1 MYLNRAEDTFG
12 RHPAWWGFRPRLLPS
27 TVHKHLRLLLQLP
40 LVESP
45 ALGLSG
51 LLSMHGFHASS
62 ICRFYEPLMVLLK
75 VRGLQADTPP
85 LSAVSVR

>member
-1 MYLNRAEDTFG
+1 MVGVSAPLTPV
-12 RHPAWWGFRPRLLPS
+12 HRP
-27 TVHKHLRLLLQLP
+27 HALRLLLQLP

-75 VRGLQADTPP
+75 VRGLQADTKLTPP
-85 LSAVSVR
+85 LSAVSAR